1 MHPKYLT
8 CEADI
13 NFPVPN
19 IHQVTA
25 HLRAMYDGQAPV
37 SARALALS
45 LGLVEGAIVPVLRR
59 AAPSSARWFE
69 TSTVAVGFRCRP
81 ERRRWSRRYC
91 HSFEFREVS

>member
-8 CEADI
+8 YEADI

-25 HLRAMYDGQAPV
+25 QLRAMYDGQTPV
-37 SARALALS
+37 TARALALS

-59 AAPSSARWFE
+59 AEQCEMVRN
-69 TSTVAVGFRCRP
+69 VGFRGWIP
-81 ERRRWSRRYC
+81 LQT
-91 HSFEFREVS
+91 

>member
-25 HLRAMYDGQAPV
+25 QLRAMYDGQNPV
-37 SARALALS
+37 TARALALS
-45 LGLVEGAIVPVLRR
+45 FGLVEGAIVPVLRR
-59 AAPSSARWFE
+59 AEQCEMVRNIN
-69 TSTVAVGFRCRP
+69 CRGWIP
-81 ERRRWSRRYC
+81 LQT
-91 HSFEFREVS
+91 